1 VSEAVVSP
9 FAGTEPPGGVD
20 YGEFSLTIKRFVLA
34 DATDWAASAVT
45 TQAGSLPVLS
55 CFQVR
60 VTEAGLRVAATDLQ
74 RTVIVVSGALD
85 TKAPEGSQVY
95 LPSGRVLKMLTES
108 PEGDVTIS
116 VKKSQATVTAA
127 NGAFWDL
134 NLVPP
139 DGFPVL
145 PDPDEAVFTPYS
157 RASLLDG
164 LKNVRHAVCRDASRV
179 NLTQVA
185 LTPGQGEGVITAA
198 DGNRMARAALEG
210 YPLAMF
216 IPAPVLPDLVRLLG
230 RPVDDIGVAE
240 TAKALL
246 FRSGEVTVAVNK
258 RFNEWPDLD
267 KLMVSPTVGYDQ
279 VLGVDKEKL
288 LGAIRRV
295 RINADA
301 STSAI
306 ALSLSDGSMTVFS
319 RDTDGNSAEE
329 AVTASWEGGDR
340 LLVVNHAYLTDMLT
354 AHPKEWCEFKVGKDV
369 GKKRS
374 MVRLADGGT
383 VQVMMQLP
391 PKLVGY

>member
-1 VSEAVVSP
+1 MSESLVTSP

-20 YGEFSLTIKRFVLA
+20 YGEFSFTVKRFVLA

-45 TQAGSLPVLS
+45 TQAGSLPVLT

-60 VTEAGLRVAATDLQ
+60 VTDAGLRVAATDLQ
-74 RTVIVVSGALD
+74 RTVIAVSEAVD

-95 LPSGRVLKMLTES
+95 LPSGRLLKMLTES
-108 PEGDVTIS
+108 PEGDITIE
-116 VKKSQATVTAA
+116 VKKSLATVTAA

-145 PDPDEAVFTPYS
+145 PDPDGLTWDSYS
-157 RASLLDG
+157 RLKLLDG

-179 NLTQVA
+179 TMTQVA
-185 LTPGQGEGVITAA
+185 LTQADITAA
-198 DGNRMARAALEG
+198 DGNRMARVALEG
-210 YPLAMF
+210 YPVNMF

-246 FRSGEVTVAVNK
+246 FGSGNVTVAVNK
-258 RFNEWPDLD
+258 RFNEWPDID
-267 KLMVSPTVGYDQ
+267 KLMVSPTKGYDQ
-279 VLGVDKEKL
+279 VLGVDRETL

-306 ALSLSDGSMTVFS
+306 ALSLDNGTMTVYS

-329 AVTASWEGGDR
+329 AITASWEHGER

-354 AHPKEWCEFKVGKDV
+354 AHPQEWCEFKVGKDV
-369 GKKRS
+369 AKKRS
-374 MVRLADGGT
+374 MVRLSHEST
-383 VQVMMQLP
+383 IQVMTQLA

>member
-1 VSEAVVSP
+1 MTEVAANP

-20 YGEFSLTIKRFVLA
+20 YGEFSFTVKRFVLA
-34 DATDWAASAVT
+34 DITDWAASAVT
-45 TQAGSLPVLS
+45 TQAGALPVLS

-60 VTEAGLRVAATDLQ
+60 VSEGVLRVAATDLQ
-74 RTVIVVSGALD
+74 RTVIAVSEAVD

-95 LPSGRVLKMLTES
+95 LPSSRLLKILAES
-108 PEGDVTIS
+108 PEGDITIA
-116 VKKSQATVTAA
+116 VKKSTATVTAA
-127 NGAFWDL
+127 NGTFWDL

-145 PDPDEAVFTPYS
+145 PDPDDATFTTYS
-157 RASLLDG
+157 RSSLLDG

-179 NLTQVA
+179 TLTQVA
-185 LTPGQGEGVITAA
+185 LTKGDITAG
-198 DGNRMARAALEG
+198 DGNRMARTALDG
-210 YPLAMF
+210 YPLASF

-230 RPVDDIGVAE
+230 RPIDDIGVAE

-258 RFNEWPDLD
+258 RFNEWPDMD
-267 KLMVSPTVGYDQ
+267 KLMVSPTKGYDQ
-279 VLGVDKEKL
+279 TLGVDREKL

-306 ALSLSDGSMTVFS
+306 ALSLSDGSVTVFS

-329 AVTASWEGGDR
+329 AIDVSWESGER

-354 AHPKEWCEFKVGKDV
+354 AHPKEWCEFKVGKDI

-374 MVRLADGGT
+374 MVRLADEGII
-383 VQVMMQLP
+383 QVMTQLA

>member
-1 VSEAVVSP
+1 MTEATAANP

-20 YGEFSLTIKRFVLA
+20 YGEFSFTAKRFLLA
-34 DATDWAASAVT
+34 DLTDWAASAVT
-45 TQAGSLPVLS
+45 TQTGQLPVLS

-60 VTEAGLRVAATDLQ
+60 VSEGMLRVAATDLQ
-74 RTVIVVSGALD
+74 RTVIAISDAVD

-95 LPSGRVLKMLTES
+95 LPSNRLLKMLTES
-108 PEGDVTIS
+108 PEGDITVA

-127 NGAFWDL
+127 NGAWWDL
-134 NLVPP
+134 NLWPP

-145 PDPDEAVFTPYS
+145 PDPDAVTFTNYS
-157 RASLLDG
+157 RAMLLDG
-164 LKNVRHAVCRDASRV
+164 LRNVRHAVCRDASRV
-179 NLTQVA
+179 TLTQVH
-185 LTPGQGEGVITAA
+185 LGGGVITAA
-198 DGNRMARAALEG
+198 DGNRMARVPLEG
-210 YPLAMF
+210 YPVGML

-230 RPVDDIGVAE
+230 RPDEEVGVGE
-240 TAKALL
+240 TEKALL
-246 FRSGEVTVAVNK
+246 FRSGTVTVAVNK
-258 RFNEWPDLD
+258 RFNEWPDID
-267 KLMVSPTVGYDQ
+267 KLMVSPTKSYDSVVG
-279 VLGVDKEKL
+279 VNKEKL

-319 RDTDGNSAEE
+319 RDTDGNAAEE
-329 AVTASWEGGDR
+329 TIEVSWEGGER

-354 AHPKEWCEFKVGKDV
+354 AHPQEWCEFKVGKDV

-374 MVRLADGGT
+374 MVRLAHEGT
-383 VQVMMQLP
+383 IQVMTQLP